1 MNIAF
6 RVDASIEM
14 GSGHVMRCLTLADEL
29 KTRGH
34 ECHFISRQQ
43 PGDLIELIEEKGYRV
58 YALQECDDT
67 ELGDFPHSHWLK
79 GGQTRDFSD
88 SEALLKTL
96 LPDWLIVDHY
106 GIDATWERQARAYAK
121 HIFVIDDLADR
132 QHDCDVL
139 LDQNLGQTDGQY
151 HDLTPPGAT
160 LLTGTQYALLRPEF
174 SRYRAQS
181 LKARHNNPQIGHVLV
196 TMGGVDKDNVTAE
209 VLSALEKSA
218 LRDETRIT
226 IVLGTRAPWLSHVKA
241 QAAKSRLSTQV
252 LSGVNKM
259 AELMSQSDLAIG
271 AAGSTSWERCCL
283 GLPSILCVLAE
294 NQRGIANALE
304 KASAAV
310 TVSGNNMEFD
320 LIRVINDLAHKPE
333 RLRFMSDNAQL
344 LTKGDGVQKVSGALE
359 ERDALY
365 DR

>member
-1 MNIAF
+1 MNIVF

-29 KTRGH
+29 KARGH

-43 PGDLIELIEEKGYRV
+43 PGDLIELIEEKGHRV
-58 YALQECDDT
+58 YPLQECDDT
-67 ELGDFPHSHWLK
+67 ELGDLPHSHWLK

-106 GIDATWERQARAYAK
+106 GIDATWEQKARIYAK
-121 HIFVIDDLADR
+121 RILVIDDLADR

-139 LDQNLGQTDGQY
+139 LDQNLGQTDEMY
-151 HDLTPPGAT
+151 HHLTPPEAT
-160 LLTGTQYALLRPEF
+160 LLTGAQYALLRPEF
-174 SRYRAQS
+174 VHYRAQS
-181 LKARHNNPQIGHVLV
+181 LKARHNNSQIDHVLV

-218 LRDETRIT
+218 LRGETRIT
-226 IVLGTRAPWLSHVKA
+226 IVLGTQAPWLSHVKTQVA
-241 QAAKSRLSTQV
+241 QSRMKVEV
-252 LSGVNKM
+252 LSGVNNM
-259 AELMSQSDLAIG
+259 AELMSQADLAIG

-304 KASAAV
+304 KANAAV
-310 TVSGNNMEFD
+310 IVSGDDVATGVVEVVNYFVKAPESLKSMTHKAAFIVDGEGVK
-320 LIRVINDLAHKPE
+320 RVAEILE
-333 RLRFMSDNAQL
+333 RSR
-344 LTKGDGVQKVSGALE
+344 
-359 ERDALY
+359 
-365 DR
+365 

>member
-1 MNIAF
+1 MSVAF

-67 ELGDFPHSHWLK
+67 ELGDLPHSHWLK
-79 GGQTRDFSD
+79 GGQKRDFSD

-106 GIDATWERQARAYAK
+106 GIDATWEQQARTYAK
-121 HIFVIDDLADR
+121 RILVVDDLADR
-132 QHDCDVL
+132 RHDCAVL
-139 LDQNLGQTDGQY
+139 LDQNLGQTDEMY
-151 HDLTPPGAT
+151 HHLTPPEAT
-160 LLTGTQYALLRPEF
+160 LLTGAQYALLRPEF
-174 SRYRAQS
+174 AHYRKRS
-181 LKARHNNPQIGHVLV
+181 LNARKNNTPIDHILV

-226 IVLGTRAPWLSHVKA
+226 IVLGKKAPWLSHVKT
-241 QAAKSRLSTQV
+241 QVVQSRMKVEV
-252 LSGVNKM
+252 LSGVNNM
-259 AELMSQSDLAIG
+259 AELMSQADLAIG

-283 GLPSILCVLAE
+283 GLPSILCVTAQ
-294 NQRGIANALE
+294 NQRVVSEALNEADAAIIIDDQDVE
-304 KASAAV
+304 KAVMHQINRMSDGEELLRKLSIQCSRLV
-310 TVSGNNMEFD
+310 DGRGVS
-320 LIRVINDLAHKPE
+320 RVIDILE
-333 RLRFMSDNAQL
+333 R
-344 LTKGDGVQKVSGALE
+344 VS
-359 ERDALY
+359 R
-365 DR
+365 